1 MNWERQL
8 LSLLFFDLALR
19 VSDLLVRVTTPLPD
33 TLPPAPPM
41 SQSEVL
47 ALCADV
53 GDLRE
58 TPKKARERSS
68 KRRKA
73 SSAPPSDRSPP
84 LPETPASDLSD
95 SDQLVQDAV
104 GARTLLVEVMKRA
117 AYDWVL
123 YRSSTR
129 LPQKKLAEDAYIW
142 LFLEQ
147 EGHLHWRQRQDS
159 EKQVTSFLAICEVF
173 DLDPEDMR
181 RRFRTL
187 TPSRVLS
194 FGRPP
199 SKTRDE
205 GHGTELRSFVDL
217 PPENEEFF
225 DGG

>member
-1 MNWERQL
+1 
-8 LSLLFFDLALR
+8 
-19 VSDLLVRVTTPLPD
+19 
-33 TLPPAPPM
+33 
-41 SQSEVL
+41 
-47 ALCADV
+47 
-53 GDLRE
+53 
-58 TPKKARERSS
+58 
-68 KRRKA
+68 
-73 SSAPPSDRSPP
+73 
-84 LPETPASDLSD
+84 
-95 SDQLVQDAV
+95 LVQDAV

-147 EGHLHWRQRQDS
+147 EGHIHWRQRQDS

-173 DLDPEDMR
+173 DLDPDDMR